1 MPPVNPRSTETDTP
15 AGAPYSAMQVAV
27 GSGNPVKRRAVEEA
41 VSETLDAE
49 IEAVP
54 VDSGVSE
61 QPRGRAETVTG
72 AKNRARNAL
81 AAGEYD
87 LGVGLEGG
95 VAEIE
100 GAEGLFLIMWVAVT
114 DGEQVGLGSGPSFRL
129 PDSIG
134 DRVAAGEELGP
145 VMDDVLGEDDVA
157 QKQGAAGA
165 LSGGVVDR
173 DDALAA
179 GVAAAMG
186 PFVTERY

>member
-1 MPPVNPRSTETDTP
+1 MRL
-15 AGAPYSAMQVAV
+15 AV
-27 GSGNPVKRRAVEEA
+27 GSGNPVKRRAVEQAIEGTLDDATVEA
-41 VSETLDAE
+41 VS
-49 IEAVP
+49 

-61 QPRGRAETVTG
+61 QPRGRGETVEG

-81 AAGEYD
+81 AAGAYD

-95 VAEIE
+95 VAEVPE
-100 GAEGLFLIMWVAVT
+100 TEGLFLIMWAAVT
-114 DGEQVGLGSGPSFRL
+114 DGDRVGLGAGPSFRL
-129 PDSIG
+129 PASIG

-157 QKQGAAGA
+157 EKQGAAGA

-186 PFVTERY
+186 PFVTDRY

>member
-1 MPPVNPRSTETDTP
+1 MRI
-15 AGAPYSAMQVAV
+15 AV
-27 GSGNPVKRRAVEEA
+27 GSGNPVKRRAVEQA
-41 VSETLDAE
+41 VADTLGDPE
-49 IEAVP
+49 IESVS

-61 QPRGRAETVTG
+61 QPTGRGETVEG

-87 LGVGLEGG
+87 LSVGLEGG
-95 VAEIE
+95 VAEVD
-100 GAEGLFLIMWVAVT
+100 GTDGLFLIMWTAVT
-114 DGEQVGLGSGPSFRL
+114 DGEQVGLGAGPSFRL

-145 VMDDVLGEDDVA
+145 VMDDMLGEDDVA
-157 QKQGAAGA
+157 EKQGAAGA

-173 DDALAA
+173 DAALAA

-186 PFVTERY
+186 PFVTDRY

>member
-1 MPPVNPRSTETDTP
+1 MRI
-15 AGAPYSAMQVAV
+15 AV
-27 GSGNPVKRRAVEEA
+27 GSGNPVKRRAVEQA
-41 VSETLDAE
+41 VTDTLDDPE
-49 IEAVP
+49 IEAVS

-61 QPRGRAETVTG
+61 QPTGRAETVEG

-95 VAEIE
+95 VAEVE
-100 GAEGLFLIMWVAVT
+100 GADGLFLIMWTAVT
-114 DGEQVGLGSGPSFRL
+114 DGEETGLGAGPSFRL
-129 PDSIG
+129 PASIG
-134 DRVAAGEELGP
+134 GRVDAGEELGP

-157 QKQGAAGA
+157 EKQGAAGA
-165 LSGGVVDR
+165 LSAGVVDR

-186 PFVTERY
+186 PFVTDHY